1 MFWHW
6 LRCYNVN
13 NNSSRDKTFYVVK
26 NMFTVGGH
34 DHGTHYQCV
43 FLLKNIICV

>member
-26 NMFTVGGH
+26 NMFTVGV
-34 DHGTHYQCV
+34 TTMER
-43 FLLKNIICV
+43 IINVYFY